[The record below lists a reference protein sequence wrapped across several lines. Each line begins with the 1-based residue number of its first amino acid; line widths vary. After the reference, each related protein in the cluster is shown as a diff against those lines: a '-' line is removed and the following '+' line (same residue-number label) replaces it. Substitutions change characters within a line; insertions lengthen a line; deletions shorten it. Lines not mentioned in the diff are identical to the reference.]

1 MRMHFG
7 VVRCALGAL
16 AILTRVQA
24 STTNVLSS
32 NHTLYTS
39 SVAYCEAPGPL
50 LLQSL
55 DMKYNDNKHILD
67 FDVQVSS
74 TTNDLTFKTDFM
86 LYVYGRKFV
95 KVHQDLC
102 DIASGSLCHVP
113 DKNFTGSAQ
122 VQVPDSISSKIP
134 RIVYTV
140 PDIEALAMLRLY
152 DSKTDKPKG
161 CIQVQISNSMTVDL
175 VGVTYGVGAFV
186 IAATVASLI
195 TSAWTDS
202 LSPLQWRIVDVVT
215 TMQLTPMASMLTII
229 VPRVIHAFSKRF
241 GWIVGLWYIHSISTS
256 IFDARQ
262 NTGSNDVNINFGPLM
277 EAEYSRLANFFP
289 AEILNRNA
297 SAEVLDA
304 NGVSS
309 LGFNVPFRRKLYAP
323 NTGPGGELNPGS
335 SVNNV
340 VWAVAMDGFSQSGI
354 FFYAAS
360 LNISPYSAFLTS
372 LITWLM
378 AICIAIGLALLA
390 IVPVCLLTRTSMPYA
405 LERLYVQW
413 VRPLLLRILTCAMTP
428 LLIFALFQF
437 AHATGWLSHFIASL
451 TCLVIVCVWSIIL
464 AQQWVQVHRGGSESL
479 YYIHSQPWDMHSAAL
494 HIGSMSHPW
503 RPKYW
508 WFWTIMHSCMFLR
521 ACFVGFSQKHDY
533 GLRQSVGLLV
543 IDTLLFAVL
552 VVCRP
557 GRDIQSNVVQCL
569 LCAFRVVIWALCVVL
584 STEANI
590 WGIPRAIIGFV
601 LLAVLSLA
609 IVFIFFVFL
618 LEIVQTLF
626 SRRQRWKHEY
636 QGLYHVHSE
645 T

>member
-1 MRMHFG
+1 MHFG
-7 VVRCALGAL
+7 VVLYALGAL
-16 AILTRVQA
+16 SFMFQA
-24 STTNVLSS
+24 QAYNVDIIHP

-39 SVAYCEAPGPL
+39 NVAYCEAPGPL

-55 DMKYNDNKHILD
+55 DVKYNDNKHILD
-67 FDVQVSS
+67 FEVKVSS
-74 TTNDLTFKTDFM
+74 TTGDLTYKTDFM

-95 KVHQDLC
+95 KVQQDLC
-102 DIASGSLCHVP
+102 DFASGTMCHIP
-113 DKNFTGSAQ
+113 NYNFSGSGQ

-140 PDIEALAMLRLY
+140 PDIESLAMLRLY
-152 DSKTDKPKG
+152 DSKTNKPKG
-161 CIQVQISNSMTVDL
+161 CIQAQISNSMTVDL
-175 VGVTYGVGAFV
+175 QGVTYGVGAFV

-195 TSAWTDS
+195 TSAWTES
-202 LSPLQWRIVDVVT
+202 LSPLQWRVVDVVT

-241 GWIVGLWYIHSISTS
+241 GWIVGLWYINSISTS

-262 NTGSNDVNINFGPLM
+262 NTESYDVNINYGPLM

-289 AEILNRNA
+289 AEMLNRNA
-297 SAEVLDA
+297 SAEVLDV

-309 LGFNVPFRRKLYAP
+309 LGFNSLFRRKLYAP
-323 NTGPGGELNPGS
+323 NTGPGGELDPGS
-335 SVNNV
+335 SENNV
-340 VWAVAMDGFSQSGI
+340 VWAVAMNGFSQSGI
-354 FFYAAS
+354 FFYVAS

-372 LITWLM
+372 LVTWLM

-390 IVPVCLLTRTSMPYA
+390 IVPVCFLTRTPMPYS

-464 AQQWVQVHRGGSESL
+464 SQQWVQVHRGGSESL
-479 YYIHSQPWDMHSAAL
+479 YYIRSQPWDMQSAAL

-503 RPKYW
+503 RPQYW
-508 WFWTIMHSCMFLR
+508 WFWTIMHGCMFLR
-521 ACFVGFSQKHDY
+521 ACFVGFAQKHDY

-557 GRDIQSNVVQCL
+557 GRDVQSNVVQCL
-569 LCAFRVVIWALCVVL
+569 LCAFRVVIWALCVAL
-584 STEANI
+584 STEANV

-626 SRRQRWKHEY
+626 SRRQRWKHVY
-636 QGLYHVHSE
+636 QDLYHVHSE